1 MPTKHKIGDKLIL
14 IGITDAGNKIFDDK
28 IEIKKT
34 RNYVEELYTQLLKT
48 DPGQYLNFNIIQI
61 QVTDFNFIKD
71 KIKYS
76 GKILVG
82 QPEEIGSLCET
93 SFFDGPKRVETCNY
107 IWAIP
112 DGKEFYEIDYGRYT
126 KYIDYDYIR
135 MILMPKVNKDIQ
147 AKNFINFVDDILYQN
162 RKKL

>member
-14 IGITDAGNKIFDDK
+14 VGVTAAGNGIYDDK
-28 IEIKKT
+28 IDIRKT
-34 RNYVEELYTQLLKT
+34 ENYVETLYDKLLKT

-71 KIKYS
+71 KIKYT
-76 GKILVG
+76 GTILIG
-82 QPEEIGSLCET
+82 GPNEIGLGCQT
-93 SFFDGPKRVETCNY
+93 SFFEGPKRAEICNY

-112 DGKEFYEIDYGRYT
+112 DGKERYEIDYKCYT

-135 MILMPKVNKDIQ
+135 TMLKHRVNKDIQ